1 MWLALFLG
9 SLHTFTND
17 VCQFL
22 ICAICVRIVGSQ
34 WIIFFFIAP
43 LLELWSLVFCLFGIH
58 WVMPQKV
65 IELFESWQGR
75 VSLDNTKIQS
85 CGELCLIACY
95 GIFGMKG
102 MLKALRDVNKLCQRL
117 SLSFSFFLHTPQ
129 LECGL
134 LSFFSFFPSCFT

>member
-22 ICAICVRIVGSQ
+22 ICAICVRIMGSQ

-43 LLELWSLVFCLFGIH
+43 LLELWSLVFCFFEIH
-58 WVMPQKV
+58 WVVPHKV
-65 IELFESWQGR
+65 IELFKSSQGR
-75 VSLDNTKIQS
+75 VSLDDTKIQS

-95 GIFGMKG
+95 GIFGTKG

-117 SLSFSFFLHTPQ
+117 SLSFSFFLHTPR

-134 LSFFSFFPSCFT
+134 SSFFSFFPSCFT